1 MIKQTALGIAARLN
15 GGQGSNSDDDENVS
29 NDIPSGPTS
38 PKGDD
43 VEESLSPDTLASLGS
58 PGEVTKLLAKVDS
71 AEVSSTTGGTSSRRE
86 VLLKQLRDIEAAIA
100 RKKKT
105 TN

>member
-1 MIKQTALGIAARLN
+1 MLQKSDVSARLN
-15 GGQGSNSDDDENVS
+15 GQRDESGEDNSNGA
-29 NDIPSGPTS
+29 PSGPSS
-38 PKGDD
+38 PKE
-43 VEESLSPDTLASLGS
+43 EESMSPASRDLQAAINSHG
-58 PGEVTKLLAKVDS
+58 GDMKLLAKAEA
-71 AEVSSTTGGTSSRRE
+71 AEVSSTTSSKRE

>member
-1 MIKQTALGIAARLN
+1 MAS
-15 GGQGSNSDDDENVS
+15 GS
-29 NDIPSGPTS
+29 TS
-38 PKGDD
+38 PKADGT
-43 VEESLSPDTLASLGS
+43 ERSLSPDSLAA
-58 PGEVTKLLAKVDS
+58 GEVKELLAKADS

-105 TN
+105 TA